1 MIKYEA
7 SQNFSLARML
17 PDAGYGGGGNNNGFN
32 KFIIIFLII
41 LILFVI
47 F

>member
-7 SQNFSLARML
+7 SQNVNLARMF